1 LLRTLERNTNNIQ
14 IYNNEGE
21 TKMTLTLTRQKENLE
36 NYIRSKGYST
46 TGMNLLGNQVIL
58 EKPIIDSYEEVNRPK
73 ELVDLVNTIETLT
86 EGGEYEVNN
95 FSSEVLE
102 EVNLE
107 RSELPNIDK
116 KTIKVNYS
124 VRSFSGYLTFSQEQ
138 IDDGQYNLSDY
149 LGRKIV
155 KLERRTRNKEIGKI
169 LQTAEK
175 KTVTDIDELK
185 SIISLISPERKV
197 SIAMTQSL
205 FDILSKIKDTTG
217 NYLLKTDKVAGT
229 TETFYV
235 DNFLIVDDTTLGSKG
250 DKLAFVGDLENFVT
264 LFDRKKSTLSWSSS
278 GKNFGKRLVLR
289 TRFDAKK
296 SRQTVVT

>member
-1 LLRTLERNTNNIQ
+1 
-14 IYNNEGE
+14 
-21 TKMTLTLTRQKENLE
+21 MTLTLTRQKENLE

-46 TGMNLLGNQVIL
+46 KGMNLLGNQVIL
-58 EKPIIDSYEEVNRPK
+58 ENPIIDSYEEVNRPK
-73 ELVDLVNTIETLT
+73 ELVDLVNTLETLT

-95 FSSEVLE
+95 LSSEVLE

-124 VRSFSGYLTFSQEQ
+124 VRIFSGYLTFSQEQ

-197 SIAMTQSL
+197 SIVMTQSL

-217 NYLLKTDKVAGT
+217 NYLLKTDKAAGT

-250 DKLAFVGDLENFVT
+250 DKHAFVGDLENFVT
-264 LFDRKKSTLSWSSS
+264 LFDRKKPTLSWSSS
-278 GKNFGKRLVLR
+278 GTIFGTRLVLH

-296 SRQTVVT
+296 IEADCGYLVAWN

>member
-1 LLRTLERNTNNIQ
+1 
-14 IYNNEGE
+14 
-21 TKMTLTLTRQKENLE
+21 MTLTLTRQKENLE

-46 TGMNLLGNQVIL
+46 KGMNLLGNQVIL

-73 ELVDLVNTIETLT
+73 ELVDLVNTLETLT

-95 FSSEVLE
+95 LSSEVLE

-197 SIAMTQSL
+197 SIIMTQSL

-217 NYLLKTDKVAGT
+217 NYLLKTDKAAGT

-250 DKLAFVGDLENFVT
+250 DKHAFVGDLENFVT
-264 LFDRKKSTLSWSSS
+264 LFDRKKPTLSWSSS
-278 GKNFGKRLVLR
+278 GTIFGTKLVLH

-296 SRQTVVT
+296 IEADCGYLVAWN